1 MIKTLEE
8 LKEYLVTEILAIEDQ
23 FYDETKNHSYLLGRQ
38 ETLHE
43 INLLLD
49 GLKEVKN
56 NDN

>member
-1 MIKTLEE
+1 MNTLAEI
-8 LKEYLVTEILAIEDQ
+8 KEYLVTEILAIEDQ

-43 INLLLD
+43 INLLLNE
-49 GLKEVKN
+49 LEEVKN